1 MSKLAADREERL
13 AAVLDAL
20 AAKQQMGLSIDWV
33 DVRAAHPDL
42 IDEIRQLL
50 AVGQIVEGLA
60 MTSGATTVALRKS
73 SPPIASSPLP
83 RPFDRFELVEELGRG
98 GMGVVY
104 KAWDPELQRHVAL
117 KMILRGQHASPED
130 VARFRQEAK
139 SAAGL
144 THPNIIPVYH
154 VGECEGQAFFCLKF
168 IAGPTLAK
176 VVADGPLPQR
186 QAAEILRD
194 IARAVQHAHEHGVM
208 HRDLKPSNVLLDDQR
223 RPLVTD
229 FGLAKRLV
237 GDPSITGTGAILGTP
252 SYMAP
257 EQAEANGTPS
267 PASDIYSLGA
277 ILYELLTGRP
287 PFLASSP
294 VDTLLLVRSEEA
306 VRPKL
311 LNPNIDL
318 DLELICRKCLEK
330 TPSHR
335 YPSAAALATDLDAF
349 LMGEPVSARTSSVV
363 YLVTRFFRD
372 THNAPVLENWGLLWM
387 WHSLAL
393 LLLCVVTGGLY
404 HFGET
409 RHLTYLLLW
418 SIGLVVWGTIFWN
431 LRRRGGP
438 VTFVE
443 REIAHAWA
451 AGVIASIGVFI
462 IEVQLKL
469 DVLTLTPVLAI
480 TAGMIFLVK
489 AGTLSG
495 GFYVAAAAS
504 FLIAL
509 PMAMVGPPW
518 SPVMFGVVSA
528 LAFFIPGMKYYK
540 QRKRRG

>member
-1 MSKLAADREERL
+1 MPNLAADREQRL
-13 AAVLDAL
+13 ATVLDAL

-33 DVRAAHPDL
+33 EVRDAHPDI

-60 MTSGATTVALRKS
+60 MSSGATTVALRKS
-73 SPPIASSPLP
+73 SAPIASAPLP
-83 RPFDRFELVEELGRG
+83 RKFDRFELVEELGRG

-117 KMILRGQHASPED
+117 KMILRGQHASAD
-130 VARFRQEAK
+130 DLTRFRQEAK

-144 THPNIIPVYH
+144 THPNIIPVFH

-168 IAGPTLAK
+168 IAGPTLAQ

-229 FGLAKRLV
+229 FGLAKRFA

-257 EQAEANGTPS
+257 EQAEGRGSTS

-330 TPSHR
+330 SPAHR
-335 YPSAAALATDLDAF
+335 YASAASLAKDLDAF

-404 HFGET
+404 EFGER
-409 RHLTYLLLW
+409 RHLPYLLLW
-418 SIGLVVWGTIFWN
+418 SIGLIVWGTIFWN

-451 AGVIASIGVFI
+451 AGVIASIGVLI
-462 IEVQLKL
+462 IEVQLEL
-469 DVLTLTPVLAI
+469 PVLTLTPVLAI
-480 TAGMIFLVK
+480 AAGMIFLVK

-495 GFYVAAAAS
+495 GFYIAAAAS

-509 PMAMVGPPW
+509 PMAFVGPPW
-518 SPVMFGVVSA
+518 SQILFGVVSA
-528 LAFFIPGMKYYK
+528 LSFFIPGMKYYR